1 MTTGLKKWK
10 CKTKLRL
17 SAGYCIVA
25 KYATALPTSLRNF
38 FRGFYHFNSA
48 MSTERESW
56 RERWYDKVGP
66 VPEIVDDKDES
77 DQPAWW
83 ALKKE
88 VANLSSSFL
97 QVSSTWLSQLYKRVV
112 CCTPLKQAI
121 ERPESCV
128 FYSISQQESG

>member
-1 MTTGLKKWK
+1 
-10 CKTKLRL
+10 
-17 SAGYCIVA
+17 
-25 KYATALPTSLRNF
+25 
-38 FRGFYHFNSA
+38 

-88 VANLSSSFL
+88 VKAWLTSRPHSFKFPRPGSPNYIKELS
-97 QVSSTWLSQLYKRVV
+97 VAH
-112 CCTPLKQAI
+112 P
-121 ERPESCV
+121 
-128 FYSISQQESG
+128 